1 MRVLIV
7 VPTYNERE
15 NIDAVVARTL
25 AHPDIDLLVVDDGS
39 PDGTGVRADQL
50 AEHEPRLRVI
60 HRASKN
66 GLGPAYRQGLGLGMD
81 EGYELLIEM
90 DADLSHDPAVIPTLI
105 DRAQH
110 ADLVIGSRYI
120 PGGGVENWPW
130 HRRVLSYGGNVYVR
144 LLTGLPVR
152 DATSGFRAFHREV
165 LEEIGLRE
173 LRSDGYS
180 FQLETALQT
189 WLAGYHIDEAPI
201 VFIER
206 VAGQSKIS
214 RGIVFEAMAR
224 VLVWAVRCLP
234 HRVRG
239 IKRNPRSITAVSQS

>member
-1 MRVLIV
+1 MRVLVV

-15 NIDAVVARTL
+15 NIDAVVERTL
-25 AHPDIDLLVVDDGS
+25 AHPAIDLLVVDDGS

-66 GLGPAYRQGLGLGMD
+66 GLGPAYRHGLGLGMD

-105 DRAQH
+105 ERAQH

-120 PGGGVENWPW
+120 TGGGVQNWPW
-130 HRRVLSYGGNVYVR
+130 HRQ
-144 LLTGLPVR
+144 TGHQPHVHVPAVGQQPPVR
-152 DATSGFRAFHREV
+152 DATSGFRAFRREV

-189 WLAGYHIDEAPI
+189 WLAGFHIDEAPI
-201 VFIER
+201 IFIER

-239 IKRNPRSITAVSQS
+239 NPRNPRSIKAIGRS